1 MPDSIYF
8 KNDTAG
14 ESQSN
19 DTVTRFLDIVLS
31 LVLLVLLAPLF
42 VVIALLIK
50 CSSKGPVIFRQIRV
64 GKDEQDFVLYK
75 FRTMYTDVPS
85 RHVIT
90 VGERD
95 RRITAVGYRL
105 RKLKLDELP
114 QLYNVLKGEMSFV
127 GPRPE
132 LRRFTELY
140 SPEQRAVLSVR
151 PGITD
156 TASIYFRNENA
167 LLAQQAEPEEF
178 YIREIMPVK
187 IQLNR
192 QWLSKRSVCNYFL
205 IIFRTIL
212 SMFREQ
218 KPRYEGQSYIP

>member
-1 MPDSIYF
+1 MPDSIYL
-8 KNDTAG
+8 KDDTAG
-14 ESQSN
+14 EVRNN
-19 DTVTRFLDIVLS
+19 DAATRFFDIVLS
-31 LVLLVLLAPLF
+31 LLSLVLLAPVF
-42 VVIALLIK
+42 IVIALLIK
-50 CSSKGPVIFRQIRV
+50 FSSKGPVIFRQLRV

-75 FRTMYTDVPS
+75 FRTMYTDIAS

-95 RRITAVGYRL
+95 IRVTAVGYRL
-105 RKLKLDELP
+105 RKFKLDELP

-140 SPEQRAVLSVR
+140 TPQQRAVLTVR

-156 TASIYFRNENA
+156 TASIHFRNENA
-167 LLAQQAEPEEF
+167 LLAQRAEPEEF

-187 IQLNR
+187 IQLNQ
-192 QWLSKRSVCNYFL
+192 QWVSKRTVCNYFL